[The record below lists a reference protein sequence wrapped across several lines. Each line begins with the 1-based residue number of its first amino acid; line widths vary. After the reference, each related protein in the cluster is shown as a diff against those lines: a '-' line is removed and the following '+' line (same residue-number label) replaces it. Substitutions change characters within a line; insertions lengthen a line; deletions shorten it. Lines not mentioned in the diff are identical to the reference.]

1 MENYPTILTE
11 RETYSKKVEK
21 IADING
27 FQVKTAKKF
36 VDHITE
42 FIQFVN
48 VIGIQSKV
56 LKIKKKKKYNM
67 AHPLYEK
74 KIVITGFRDK
84 NMEKYLKDNGINVS
98 SSVTKNTDIVVYN
111 KMSNSS
117 KMQKAKELNIE
128 LIQVN
133 DFKKLY
139 IK

>member
-1 MENYPTILTE
+1 
-11 RETYSKKVEK
+11 
-21 IADING
+21 
-27 FQVKTAKKF
+27 
-36 VDHITE
+36 
-42 FIQFVN
+42 
-48 VIGIQSKV
+48 
-56 LKIKKKKKYNM
+56 M
-67 AHPLYEK
+67 AHPYMK

-117 KMQKAKELNIE
+117 KMQKAKKELNIE

>member
-1 MENYPTILTE
+1 M
-11 RETYSKKVEK
+11 
-21 IADING
+21 
-27 FQVKTAKKF
+27 
-36 VDHITE
+36 
-42 FIQFVN
+42 
-48 VIGIQSKV
+48 
-56 LKIKKKKKYNM
+56 
-67 AHPLYEK
+67 K

>member
-1 MENYPTILTE
+1 
-11 RETYSKKVEK
+11 
-21 IADING
+21 
-27 FQVKTAKKF
+27 
-36 VDHITE
+36 
-42 FIQFVN
+42 
-48 VIGIQSKV
+48 
-56 LKIKKKKKYNM
+56 M
-67 AHPLYEK
+67 AHPLYE

-133 DFKKLY
+133 DLKAIYKIVYLHKKYL
-139 IK
+139 IMII